1 MIACTGNRICTRG
14 VRRAG
19 LPPPTDHTNGSVAV
33 SWKGLS
39 QNARK
44 RVELAV
50 AVSQEKLLAAHVDHA
65 LDLIAL
71 VDRQVNFTDALEIY
85 ARLLRLDEDEA
96 RNISTRTL
104 AILGEKAV
112 HQSDWVAPEPPPPPE
127 PEENAEPTRSVFGQ
141 LRHRLRGRVNED
153 LRRRIEFIAART
165 EVSLLDTHVEN
176 ALHFVDFLDSEVN
189 ERQAVDLYLDA
200 LDVRDAIAEV
210 VYYLTL
216 ARLAD
221 DLLPPHGAGLASIQD
236 RSGSD
241 ARDTDAPGRTTPS
254 GTPPPA

>member
-1 MIACTGNRICTRG
+1 
-14 VRRAG
+14 
-19 LPPPTDHTNGSVAV
+19 V

-71 VDRQVNFTDALEIY
+71 VDRQVSFTDALEIY

-96 RNISTRTL
+96 RNITTRTL
-104 AILGEKAV
+104 AILGEKV
-112 HQSDWVAPEPPPPPE
+112 EHQTDWVMPEPAPPSE
-127 PEENAEPTRSVFGQ
+127 AEDPAESGRSVFGQ
-141 LRHRLRGRVNED
+141 LRQRLRGRVNED

-165 EVSLLDTHVEN
+165 EVSLLDTHVDN
-176 ALHFVDFLDSEVN
+176 ALHFVDFLDSELN
-189 ERQAVDLYLDA
+189 EREAVEMYLDA

-221 DLLPPHGAGLASIQD
+221 DLLPPHGSGLAAIQD
-236 RSGSD
+236 SPD
-241 ARDTDAPGRTTPS
+241 AARATR
-254 GTPPPA
+254 TPPPT

>member
-1 MIACTGNRICTRG
+1 
-14 VRRAG
+14 
-19 LPPPTDHTNGSVAV
+19 V

-71 VDRQVNFTDALEIY
+71 VDRQVSFTDALEIY
-85 ARLLRLDEDEA
+85 ARLLRLEEDEA
-96 RNISTRTL
+96 RNITTRTL
-104 AILGEKAV
+104 AILGEKV
-112 HQSDWVAPEPPPPPE
+112 EQQGDWVIPEPAPPPE
-127 PEENAEPTRSVFGQ
+127 TEASPAETGRSVFGQ
-141 LRHRLRGRVNED
+141 LRNRLKGRVNED

-165 EVSLLDTHVEN
+165 EVSLLDTHVDN
-176 ALHFVDFLDSEVN
+176 ALHFVDFLDSELN
-189 ERQAVDLYLDA
+189 EREAVELYLDA

-210 VYYLTL
+210 VYYLSL

-221 DLLPPHGAGLASIQD
+221 DLLPPHGSGLAAIQD
-236 RSGSD
+236 HQGPS
-241 ARDTDAPGRTTPS
+241 ATTKAPPT
-254 GTPPPA
+254 A